1 MLSGIWGA
9 LGLSVW
15 EAKYSASLPF
25 PIAGLI
31 FFVVPVALFVFGL
44 DYSNRW
50 KDAFRSA
57 YPSRSFGRQWHHEKE
72 VGIRAVLWFLGGA
85 LSGTLYSLFVIVK

>member
-1 MLSGIWGA
+1 M
-9 LGLSVW
+9 SVW
-15 EAKYSASLPF
+15 EAKYAALVPF

-31 FFVVPVALFVFGL
+31 FFFTPVVLFVFGL

-50 KDAFRSA
+50 KNAFRSS
-57 YPSRSFGRQWHHEKE
+57 YPSRSFGRQFWHHEKE

-85 LSGTLYSLFVIVK
+85 VSGTLYSLIGIGK